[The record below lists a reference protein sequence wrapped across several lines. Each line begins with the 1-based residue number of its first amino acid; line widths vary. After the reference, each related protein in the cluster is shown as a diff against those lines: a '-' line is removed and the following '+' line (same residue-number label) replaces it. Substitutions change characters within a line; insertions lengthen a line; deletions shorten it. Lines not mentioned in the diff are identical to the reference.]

1 MNPGIKEL
9 EQGILEYIDK
19 FKLLVSPQTWENVL
33 MDCSK
38 NEVFVMLLLYRRDE
52 ANMTQIAE
60 YIQVPLNT
68 ATGIVARMEKKKLL
82 ERRRSEEDKRVVTI
96 RITDTGLN
104 CVKSILNEFLR
115 FGQIILN
122 KLTAEELKMGM
133 QILEKIFAALDEE
146 HAEAPKPLE
155 DKKIRKIPI
164 E

>member
-9 EQGILEYIDK
+9 EQGIFEYIDK

-68 ATGIVARMEKKKLL
+68 ATGIVARMEKKELL
-82 ERRRSEEDKRVVTI
+82 QRRRSEEDKRVVTI
-96 RITDTGLN
+96 RITDTGLA
-104 CVKSILNEFLR
+104 CVKSILSEFLHY
-115 FGQIILN
+115 GQIILN

-146 HAEAPKPLE
+146 YAKAQKPLE

-164 E
+164 D